1 MACIV
6 CDSSVDGLTTHRRN
20 LPGGGLIVETP
31 AMSMLSLMGGKIQIW
46 YYNLIPLSTL
56 KDLVDRAFKDLEGRM
71 P

>member
-6 CDSSVDGLTTHRRN
+6 CDSSGDGPTTRRRN

-31 AMSMLSLMGGKIQIW
+31 AMSMLSLMGGKVQVW

-56 KDLVDRAFKDLEGRM
+56 KDLVDRAFEDVERRM